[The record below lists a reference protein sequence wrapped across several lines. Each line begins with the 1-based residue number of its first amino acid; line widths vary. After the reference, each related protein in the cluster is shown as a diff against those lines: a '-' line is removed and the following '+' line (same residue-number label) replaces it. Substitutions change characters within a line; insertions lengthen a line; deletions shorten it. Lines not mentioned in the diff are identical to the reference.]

1 MDSYLPADFHA
12 LHDDAPQDWRD
23 ISSAQPLRDALPMDT
38 TGWMIARATADRC
51 VDPSWQ
57 TL

>member
-23 ISSAQPLRDALPMDT
+23 ISSAQPPRDARPMECT
-38 TGWMIARATADRC
+38 ASTAADRC